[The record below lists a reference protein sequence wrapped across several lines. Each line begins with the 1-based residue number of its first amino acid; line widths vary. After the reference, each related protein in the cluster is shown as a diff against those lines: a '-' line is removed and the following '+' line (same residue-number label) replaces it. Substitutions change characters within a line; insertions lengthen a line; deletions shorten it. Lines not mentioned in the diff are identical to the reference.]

1 MIPMSL
7 TKEGSSIQIERML
20 INDSLGKRLM
30 EIGIS
35 KGNIIDVIKND
46 TTGLIISISGSRLAL
61 DKTLANLSFI
71 FSFLIDNEYYYILNG
86 VLRYFMY

>member
-7 TKEGSSIQIERML
+7 TKEGSSVQVERML

-61 DKTLANLSFI
+61 DKTLANKI
-71 FSFLIDNEYYYILNG
+71 FVKEI
-86 VLRYFMY
+86 

>member
-20 INDSLGKRLM
+20 ISDSIGKRLM

-61 DKTLANLSFI
+61 DKTLANKI
-71 FSFLIDNEYYYILNG
+71 FVKEI
-86 VLRYFMY
+86 

>member
-61 DKTLANLSFI
+61 DKTLAKKI
-71 FSFLIDNEYYYILNG
+71 FVKEI
-86 VLRYFMY
+86 

>member
-20 INDSLGKRLM
+20 INDSLGKRLI

-61 DKTLANLSFI
+61 DKTLANKI
-71 FSFLIDNEYYYILNG
+71 FVKEI
-86 VLRYFMY
+86 

>member
-7 TKEGSSIQIERML
+7 TKEGSSIQIEKML

-61 DKTLANLSFI
+61 DKTLANKI
-71 FSFLIDNEYYYILNG
+71 FVKEI
-86 VLRYFMY
+86 

>member
-7 TKEGSSIQIERML
+7 TKEGSSIQIEKML

-35 KGNIIDVIKND
+35 NGNIIDVIKND
-46 TTGLIISISGSRLAL
+46 TTGLIISINGSRLAL
-61 DKTLANLSFI
+61 DKTLANKI
-71 FSFLIDNEYYYILNG
+71 FVKEI
-86 VLRYFMY
+86 

>member
-7 TKEGSSIQIERML
+7 TKEGSSIQIEKML
-20 INDSLGKRLM
+20 INYSLGKRLM

-61 DKTLANLSFI
+61 DKTLANKI
-71 FSFLIDNEYYYILNG
+71 FVKEI
-86 VLRYFMY
+86 

>member
-46 TTGLIISISGSRLAL
+46 TTGLIISISGSRLL
-61 DKTLANLSFI
+61 
-71 FSFLIDNEYYYILNG
+71 
-86 VLRYFMY
+86 

>member
-35 KGNIIDVIKND
+35 KGNIRDVIKND

-61 DKTLANLSFI
+61 DKTLANKI
-71 FSFLIDNEYYYILNG
+71 FVKEI
-86 VLRYFMY
+86 

>member
-30 EIGIS
+30 EIGVS

-46 TTGLIISISGSRLAL
+46 TTGLIIGISGSRLAL
-61 DKTLANLSFI
+61 DKTLANKI
-71 FSFLIDNEYYYILNG
+71 FVKEI
-86 VLRYFMY
+86 

>member
-30 EIGIS
+30 EIRIS

-61 DKTLANLSFI
+61 DKTLANKI
-71 FSFLIDNEYYYILNG
+71 FVKEI
-86 VLRYFMY
+86 

>member
-61 DKTLANLSFI
+61 DKTLANKI
-71 FSFLIDNEYYYILNG
+71 FVKVI
-86 VLRYFMY
+86 

>member
-30 EIGIS
+30 ERGIS

-61 DKTLANLSFI
+61 DKTLANKI
-71 FSFLIDNEYYYILNG
+71 FVKEI
-86 VLRYFMY
+86 

>member
-7 TKEGSSIQIERML
+7 TKEGSSIQVERML

-46 TTGLIISISGSRLAL
+46 TTGLIIGISGSRLAL
-61 DKTLANLSFI
+61 DKTLANKI
-71 FSFLIDNEYYYILNG
+71 FVKEI
-86 VLRYFMY
+86 

>member
-46 TTGLIISISGSRLAL
+46 TTGLIISINGSRLAL
-61 DKTLANLSFI
+61 DKTLANKI
-71 FSFLIDNEYYYILNG
+71 FVKEI
-86 VLRYFMY
+86 

>member
-20 INDSLGKRLM
+20 ISDSLGKRLM

-35 KGNIIDVIKND
+35 KGNIIEVIKND

-61 DKTLANLSFI
+61 DKTLANKI
-71 FSFLIDNEYYYILNG
+71 FVKEI
-86 VLRYFMY
+86 

>member
-7 TKEGSSIQIERML
+7 TKEGSSIQIEKIL

-30 EIGIS
+30 EIGVS

-46 TTGLIISISGSRLAL
+46 TTGLIIGISGSRLAL
-61 DKTLANLSFI
+61 DKTLANKI
-71 FSFLIDNEYYYILNG
+71 FVKEI
-86 VLRYFMY
+86 

>member
-7 TKEGSSIQIERML
+7 TKKGSSIRIEKML

-46 TTGLIISISGSRLAL
+46 TTGLIIGISGSRLAL
-61 DKTLANLSFI
+61 DKTLANKI
-71 FSFLIDNEYYYILNG
+71 FVKEI
-86 VLRYFMY
+86 

>member
-61 DKTLANLSFI
+61 DKTLASKI
-71 FSFLIDNEYYYILNG
+71 FVKEI
-86 VLRYFMY
+86 

>member
-30 EIGIS
+30 ELGIS

-61 DKTLANLSFI
+61 DKTLANKI
-71 FSFLIDNEYYYILNG
+71 FVKEI
-86 VLRYFMY
+86 

>member
-1 MIPMSL
+1 MIS
-7 TKEGSSIQIERML
+7 KEGSSIQIERML

-61 DKTLANLSFI
+61 DKTLANKI
-71 FSFLIDNEYYYILNG
+71 FVKEI
-86 VLRYFMY
+86 

>member
-7 TKEGSSIQIERML
+7 TKEGSSIQVEKML

-61 DKTLANLSFI
+61 DKTLANKI
-71 FSFLIDNEYYYILNG
+71 FVKEI
-86 VLRYFMY
+86 

>member
-20 INDSLGKRLM
+20 INDSLGKKLM

-46 TTGLIISISGSRLAL
+46 TTGLIIGISGSRLAL
-61 DKTLANLSFI
+61 DKTLANKI
-71 FSFLIDNEYYYILNG
+71 FVKEI
-86 VLRYFMY
+86 

>member
-20 INDSLGKRLM
+20 INDSLGKSRM

-61 DKTLANLSFI
+61 DKTLANKI
-71 FSFLIDNEYYYILNG
+71 FVKEI
-86 VLRYFMY
+86 

>member
-7 TKEGSSIQIERML
+7 TKEGSSIQIGRML

-61 DKTLANLSFI
+61 DKTLANKI
-71 FSFLIDNEYYYILNG
+71 FVKEI
-86 VLRYFMY
+86 

>member
-1 MIPMSL
+1 MIPMSF

-35 KGNIIDVIKND
+35 KGNIIYVIKND

-61 DKTLANLSFI
+61 DKTLANKI
-71 FSFLIDNEYYYILNG
+71 FVKEI
-86 VLRYFMY
+86 

>member
-7 TKEGSSIQIERML
+7 TKEGSSIQVERML
-20 INDSLGKRLM
+20 INDSLGKRIM

-61 DKTLANLSFI
+61 DKTLANKI
-71 FSFLIDNEYYYILNG
+71 FVKEI
-86 VLRYFMY
+86 

>member
-7 TKEGSSIQIERML
+7 TKEGSSIQVERML

-35 KGNIIDVIKND
+35 KENIIDVIKND

-61 DKTLANLSFI
+61 DKTLANKI
-71 FSFLIDNEYYYILNG
+71 FVKEI
-86 VLRYFMY
+86 

>member
-20 INDSLGKRLM
+20 ISDSLGKRLM

-35 KGNIIDVIKND
+35 KGNIIYVIKND

-61 DKTLANLSFI
+61 DKTLANKI
-71 FSFLIDNEYYYILNG
+71 FVKEI
-86 VLRYFMY
+86 

>member
-46 TTGLIISISGSRLAL
+46 TTGLIISISGSGLAL
-61 DKTLANLSFI
+61 DKTLANKI
-71 FSFLIDNEYYYILNG
+71 FVKEI
-86 VLRYFMY
+86 

>member
-7 TKEGSSIQIERML
+7 TKEGSSIRIEKML

-30 EIGIS
+30 EIGMS

-46 TTGLIISISGSRLAL
+46 TTGLIIGISGSRLAL
-61 DKTLANLSFI
+61 DKTLANKI
-71 FSFLIDNEYYYILNG
+71 FVKEI
-86 VLRYFMY
+86 

>member
-20 INDSLGKRLM
+20 INDSLEKRLM

-61 DKTLANLSFI
+61 DKTLANKI
-71 FSFLIDNEYYYILNG
+71 FVKEI
-86 VLRYFMY
+86 

>member
-20 INDSLGKRLM
+20 ISDSLGKRLM

-46 TTGLIISISGSRLAL
+46 TTGLIIGISGSRLAL
-61 DKTLANLSFI
+61 DKTLANKI
-71 FSFLIDNEYYYILNG
+71 FVKEI
-86 VLRYFMY
+86 